1 MPKQVKSM
9 GSRNRTAGH
18 NYERQIAKELREMG
32 FERAKTS
39 RQASRLFDDCKID
52 IYGVPLNIQCKN
64 SKQKLDA
71 NDIFKSMIDAVKKEL
86 PERLNLPFLLF
97 HKKDRKETVTMSK
110 MDFYRILNQI
120 NANNR
125 SAVAE

>member
-1 MPKQVKSM
+1 MKVKSL

-32 FERAKTS
+32 FTHAKTS
-39 RQASRLFDDCKID
+39 RQASRLYDDCKID
-52 IYGVPLNIQCKN
+52 IWGVPLNIQCKN

-71 NDIFKSMIDAVKKEL
+71 NEIFKTMINAVKKEL
-86 PERLNLPFLLF
+86 PGRLNMPFLLF

-110 MDFYRILNQI
+110 MDFYRIINQLEELKSKNI
-120 NANNR
+120 
-125 SAVAE
+125 E